1 MNRTDST
8 PSQTLAKN
16 VLLNLIGMLVPII
29 AGFVCIPF
37 AVKGLG
43 DDGFGILSIAWI
55 ILGYLTLLD
64 FGLAKATMKYVA
76 ELHYPKKD
84 GKLPQL
90 VWTAVTM
97 AFTTGLVAA
106 GIITIVAPHLAT
118 SILKISPKYIMEA
131 EKAFFYV
138 ALSLPFMLAS
148 TSLKGVLGALQRFDL
163 VNVIQIPVSII
174 SIVLPALSFPFG
186 WSVSTVVLFIVIIRA
201 SASLSYLF
209 LCIKQLPLLRGK
221 YHVSRVVLKKLLSYG
236 GWITITGIISPVL
249 VYLDRFLI
257 GAMISM
263 SAVTMYAAP
272 FEAVNRLR
280 IFPIALMRTF
290 FPEFSALSTRGNIV
304 EVEILAVRSIKYILL
319 PVGIVAM
326 ILFVF
331 APDILELWLGR
342 RFADEATMI
351 LRIFSAG
358 ILISSIAYVPFN
370 LLQGVGRPDLPAKFH
385 LFEFPIYLIFLWY
398 LTGEFQIIGAAAAWF
413 IRVLIDFLLQFRWA
427 IKLFPGILKDFKN
440 KKILHEGGLLFF
452 FGLLLY
458 ILRIEVHEILP
469 AVAGGLVLIGCLSI
483 AVWKLI
489 LDQNERKI
497 VISIF
502 HMKKTVKTR
511 V

>member
-1 MNRTDST
+1 
-8 PSQTLAKN
+8 
-16 VLLNLIGMLVPII
+16 MLVPIVVGI
-29 AGFVCIPF
+29 VCIPF

-64 FGLAKATMKYVA
+64 FGLAKATMKFVA
-76 ELHYPKKD
+76 ERPDPWQD
-84 GKLPQL
+84 GDIPQL
-90 VWTAVTM
+90 IWTAVTIAFITGM
-97 AFTTGLVAA
+97 AAA
-106 GIITIVAPHLAT
+106 GIITLVAPHLVN
-118 SILKISPKYIMEA
+118 SILKIEPKYIIEA

-163 VNVIQIPVSII
+163 VNVVQVPVSII
-174 SIVLPALSFPFG
+174 SIVIPALSFPFG
-186 WSVSTVVLFIVIIRA
+186 WSVSTVVLLIVITRA
-201 SASLSYLF
+201 SASFGYLL
-209 LCIKQLPLLRGK
+209 LCINQLPFLIEKFSISTAVLR
-221 YHVSRVVLKKLLSYG
+221 KLLSYG

-257 GAMISM
+257 GTLISM

-290 FPEFSALSTRGNIV
+290 FPEFSALSSRGNRA
-304 EVEILAVRSIKYILL
+304 EVEKLAVRSIKYILL
-319 PVGIVAM
+319 PVGIVAL

-331 APDILELWLGR
+331 APDILELWLGT
-342 RFADEATMI
+342 RFANEATII
-351 LRIFSAG
+351 LRIFSGG
-358 ILISSIAYVPFN
+358 ILVSSIAYVPFN
-370 LLQGVGRPDLPAKFH
+370 LLQSVGRPDLPAKFH

-398 LTGEFQIIGAAAAWF
+398 LTGEFQIIGAAAAWC
-413 IRVLIDFLLQFRWA
+413 IRVILDLLLQFIWA
-427 IKLFPGILKDFKN
+427 VKLFPGILNDLKN
-440 KKILHEGGLLFF
+440 RKVLHEGGLLFF